1 MKEVRG
7 ILMIIG
13 AAVLWGVSAT
23 AAKALLNQR
32 LDPVLV
38 VQSRVTFSL
47 LILLAY
53 VLLFRPHFLR
63 VAWGELWKFALLG
76 CVGVAGTNFTYY
88 FTIRES
94 TVATAILIQYTAPLL
109 VMLYAVWSK
118 DERLTA
124 TKVLASLLSLA
135 GCFLAVGAYDRSAL
149 TISPA
154 GIVSGIASILGFA
167 FLTVF
172 TRYILKRHNV
182 WTMTFYSILFATLF
196 WLVVNPP
203 WVVAQAEVQLPAWG
217 ALFLLAIFSLLIPHT
232 LFFGALR
239 WIVPS
244 RAIITSTLEPI
255 VAIGSAALYLG
266 EVLAPLQAVGAVLV
280 LAAILL
286 LHFYPEEHLAS

>member
-124 TKVLASLLSLA
+124 TKVLA
-135 GCFLAVGAYDRSAL
+135 
-149 TISPA
+149 
-154 GIVSGIASILGFA
+154 
-167 FLTVF
+167 
-172 TRYILKRHNV
+172 
-182 WTMTFYSILFATLF
+182 
-196 WLVVNPP
+196 
-203 WVVAQAEVQLPAWG
+203 
-217 ALFLLAIFSLLIPHT
+217 
-232 LFFGALR
+232 
-239 WIVPS
+239 
-244 RAIITSTLEPI
+244 
-255 VAIGSAALYLG
+255 
-266 EVLAPLQAVGAVLV
+266 
-280 LAAILL
+280 
-286 LHFYPEEHLAS
+286 